1 MEVLENNF
9 QATNTY
15 VRFLGQEGKTER
27 LMALVREKPFLFDD
41 YYDQL
46 LPRYTAELKMHM
58 TEYCKT
64 MISKDSDK
72 LQCKVLARKL
82 VLLKDLGWEEEVQ
95 SLRGYFLGK
104 YPAKRMLKQELQQ
117 VRFL

>member
-1 MEVLENNF
+1 
-9 QATNTY
+9 
-15 VRFLGQEGKTER
+15 
-27 LMALVREKPFLFDD
+27 MALVRDKPFLFDD
-41 YYDQL
+41 YYDHL

-64 MISKDSDK
+64 LISHDGDRT
-72 LQCKVLARKL
+72 QCKVLVQKL
-82 VLLKDLGWEEEVQ
+82 LLLKDLGWEDEVQ

-117 VRFL
+117 ARLL